1 MTLARLLAPVVL
13 LCAGVAAAGA
23 PTITLNFKDTE
34 IREVAASIGEI
45 TGKNFILDP
54 RVKGKVTV
62 VSARPIP
69 LEAVYP
75 VFLSVLQVNGFSA
88 LPSGS
93 MVKIVPVVDASRT
106 PGRSLGSGGAPSDEV
121 VTQVV
126 ELKNASANQL
136 LNALRPLLGINAH
149 IAPVPGANVLV
160 IADTQASLARITAI
174 VERVDQASEGD
185 VEVVALEHASAGEIV
200 RVLTTLSAGQPKD
213 AGTPPPAIVADERT
227 NSVLIGGSRGD
238 RVRLKTLVAH
248 LDTPRDGEGNTQV
261 IYLRYANAENLAK
274 ILQGYATQSRSSG
287 SAGGA
292 APAPAASSG
301 AGSPPLEGVSVLA
314 EAETNALVVT
324 AAPRQMQAVRNIID
338 KLDIR
343 RAQVLV
349 EAIIVEMSAEKAA
362 EMGITWAVDASAKG
376 AVGFTNFPRVGPGLI
391 QLGAAGSGTAAQA
404 VNLIPDGLTLGVG
417 RIDAGGGV
425 SFAMLARA
433 LAGDGD
439 TNILSTPSLLT
450 LDNEEA
456 EFTAGQEVPF
466 VTGQYTG
473 TGGSTTPTN
482 PFQTIERKDIGIS
495 LKIKPQINEGSAVFL
510 NIKQEVSSLGTSAVA
525 TVDAVTNK
533 RTISTRVL
541 ANDGEIIVL
550 GGLTDD
556 QVQQSEQRVP
566 VLGSI
571 PGLGA
576 LFRYNKSSSI
586 KRTLTIFLRPRI
598 MHDANDIA
606 RFTESKYNAVRGQQ
620 GALNKDDVRG
630 LQGTKRPTLPEYDDG
645 KQADLPADGSTMPV
659 VSPTQTTT
667 PVSPPPPSAPAST
680 PSTAPPNRAADGG
693 R

>member
-1 MTLARLLAPVVL
+1 
-13 LCAGVAAAGA
+13 
-23 PTITLNFKDTE
+23 
-34 IREVAASIGEI
+34 
-45 TGKNFILDP
+45 
-54 RVKGKVTV
+54 VKGKVTV

-69 LEAVYP
+69 LESVYP

-88 LPSGS
+88 LPSGA
-93 MVKIVPVVDASRT
+93 MVKIVPVVDAART
-106 PGRSLGSGGAPSDEV
+106 PGRSLGSGGAPADEV
-121 VTQVV
+121 VTQVI
-126 ELKNASANQL
+126 ELKNASAQTIF
-136 LNALRPLLGINAH
+136 NALRPLLGINAH

-160 IADTQASLARITAI
+160 ISDTQASLNRIGSI

-185 VEVVALEHASAGEIV
+185 VEVIALQHASAGEIV
-200 RVLTTLSAGQPKD
+200 RVLTSLSAGQPKD
-213 AGTPPPAIVADERT
+213 AGSPPPAIVADERT
-227 NSVLIGGSRGD
+227 NSVLIGGGRGD
-238 RVRLKTLVAH
+238 RTRLKTLVAH
-248 LDTPRDGEGNTQV
+248 LDTPRDADGNTQV
-261 IYLRYANAENLAK
+261 VYLRYANAENLAK
-274 ILQGYATQSRSSG
+274 ILQGYASQSRSG
-287 SAGGA
+287 TTGGTAA
-292 APAPAASSG
+292 APAAAA
-301 AGSPPLEGVSVLA
+301 AGGTPPLEGVSVLA
-314 EAETNALVVT
+314 ETETNALVIT
-324 AAPRQMQAVRNIID
+324 AAPRQMQQVRNIID

-362 EMGITWAVDASAKG
+362 EMGITWAVDARSKG
-376 AVGFTNFPRVGPGLI
+376 AVGLTNFPRVGPGLI
-391 QLGAAGSGTAAQA
+391 QLGAAAGGSGAQA
-404 VNLIPDGLTLGVG
+404 VNLIPDGMTLGVG

-456 EFTAGQEVPF
+456 TFSAGQEVPF

-473 TGGSTTPTN
+473 TGGSNTPTN
-482 PFQTIERKDIGIS
+482 PFQTIERKDIGIT
-495 LKIKPQINEGSAVFL
+495 LKIKPQINEGNAVFL
-510 NIKQEVSSLGTSAVA
+510 TINQEVSSLGTSAVA

-576 LFRYNKSSSI
+576 LFRYNKSSSV

-598 MHDANDIA
+598 MHDADDIA
-606 RFTESKYNAVRGQQ
+606 RFTESKYQQVRGQQ
-620 GALNKDDVRG
+620 TDLNKDGVKG
-630 LQGTKRPTLPEYDDG
+630 LQGTQRPTLPEFDAG
-645 KQADLPADGSTMPV
+645 RAAETPAAAPA
-659 VSPTQTTT
+659 TT
-667 PVSPPPPSAPAST
+667 PPPPQGG
-680 PSTAPPNRAADGG
+680 DGG

>member
-1 MTLARLLAPVVL
+1 MTLTRLLAPLVL

-23 PTITLNFKDTE
+23 PSITLNFKDTE

-45 TGKNFILDP
+45 TGRNFILDP

-88 LPSGS
+88 LPSGT
-93 MVKIVPVVDASRT
+93 MVKIVPVVDAART
-106 PGRSLGSGGAPSDEV
+106 PGRALGSGGAPADEV
-121 VTQVV
+121 VTQVI
-126 ELKNASANQL
+126 ELKNASAQTIF
-136 LNALRPLLGINAH
+136 NALRPLLGINAH

-160 IADTQASLARITAI
+160 ISDTQASLNRIGSI

-185 VEVVALEHASAGEIV
+185 VEVIALQHASAGEIV
-200 RVLTTLSAGQPKD
+200 RVLTSLAQGQPKD
-213 AGTPPPAIVADERT
+213 AGTTPPAIVADERT
-227 NSVLIGGSRGD
+227 NSVLIGGGRGD
-238 RVRLKTLVAH
+238 RLRLKTLVAH
-248 LDTPRDGEGNTQV
+248 LDTPRDADGNTQV
-261 IYLRYANAENLAK
+261 VYLRYANAENLAK
-274 ILQGYATQSRSSG
+274 ILQGYASQSRSG
-287 SAGGA
+287 TTGTTTGA
-292 APAPAASSG
+292 APAATG
-301 AGSPPLEGVSVLA
+301 GGTPPLEGVSVLA
-314 EAETNALVVT
+314 ETETNALVIT
-324 AAPRQMQAVRNIID
+324 AAPRQMQQVRNIID

-362 EMGITWAVDASAKG
+362 EMGITWAVDARAKG
-376 AVGFTNFPRVGPGLI
+376 AVGLTNFPRVGPGLI
-391 QLGAAGSGTAAQA
+391 QLGAAAGGTGAQA
-404 VNLIPDGLTLGVG
+404 VNLVPDGMTLGVG

-456 EFTAGQEVPF
+456 TFSAGQEVPF

-473 TGGSTTPTN
+473 TGGSNTPTN
-482 PFQTIERKDIGIS
+482 PFQTIERKDIGIT
-495 LKIKPQINEGSAVFL
+495 LKIKPQINEGNAVFL
-510 NIKQEVSSLGTSAVA
+510 TINQEVSSLGTSAVA

-576 LFRYNKSSSI
+576 LFRYNKSSSV

-598 MHDANDIA
+598 MHDADDIA
-606 RFTESKYNAVRGQQ
+606 RFTESKYQQVRGQQ
-620 GALNKDDVRG
+620 TELNREQIKG
-630 LQGTKRPTLPEYDDG
+630 LQGAGQPTLPEYDSG
-645 KQADLPADGSTMPV
+645 
-659 VSPTQTTT
+659 
-667 PVSPPPPSAPAST
+667 
-680 PSTAPPNRAADGG
+680 RAADAPAQAPATTPPPAQGGDGG